1 MSTKSPRR
9 SANRDERPSPPQ
21 LTVTELGAVE
31 HEKERLSIELHDG
44 VGQHLT
50 GIAFLAKALANRLS
64 AGGAAET
71 AEAEQIVHLTN
82 EAIANIR
89 ALARGLRPVGL
100 EDNALAVALAQLA
113 RDATRVYGVE
123 CLYTADEPVTIAS
136 AFVSHHLYRIA
147 QEGVHN
153 AVKHG
158 TPGRI
163 TVDLAAGHQG
173 MIVLTVVNQGILDGL
188 RSEAQRDS
196 PGIGIA
202 AMRYRAALIGAKLTL
217 ETIHEEA
224 VKLRVTIDGQ
234 AAQTLQHE
242 GEHE

>member
-1 MSTKSPRR
+1 MNAKSSRR
-9 SANRDERPSPPQ
+9 PLAHDARPSPPQ

-64 AGGAAET
+64 AGGATEASD
-71 AEAEQIVHLTN
+71 AEQIVHLTN
-82 EAIANIR
+82 EAIANVR

-113 RDATRVYGVE
+113 RDATRVYGIE
-123 CLYTADEPVTIAS
+123 CLYGGDEPVTIAS

-158 TPGRI
+158 SPGRI
-163 TVDLAAGHQG
+163 AVDLVEHQG
-173 MIVLTVVNQGILDGL
+173 TIVLTVLNKGNLDGP
-188 RSEAQRDS
+188 RSQAQRDS
-196 PGIGIA
+196 PGIGIT
-202 AMRYRAALIGAKLTL
+202 AMRYRAALIGAKLAL
-217 ETIHEEA
+217 ETIHGEE
-224 VKLRVTIDGQ
+224 VRLQVTIDGQ